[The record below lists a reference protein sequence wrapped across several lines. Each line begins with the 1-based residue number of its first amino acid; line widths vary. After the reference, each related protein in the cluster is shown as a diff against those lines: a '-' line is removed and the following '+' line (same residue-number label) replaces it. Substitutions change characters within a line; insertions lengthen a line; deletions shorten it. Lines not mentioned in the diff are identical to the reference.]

1 MHGDYDARQLG
12 RDPRFA
18 ACPSLLSG
26 LQHLDVRK
34 WHTGP
39 YDDQP
44 KSLKQTVEWLGLV
57 WQGTYHRG
65 IDDARN
71 VASIVKE
78 MLG

>member
-1 MHGDYDARQLG
+1 MLERNAGFTAS
-12 RDPRFA
+12 PF
-18 ACPSLLSG
+18 LLAG
-26 LQHLDVRK
+26 LQHFNVRK
-34 WHTGP
+34 WHKGL

-44 KSLKQTVEWLGLV
+44 KSLKLTVESLGLV